1 MVIRELRVT
10 DVMTRSPVTI
20 SPSLSIID
28 CCKVMIR
35 KRVGS
40 LVLVDNKKIRGL
52 LTEKDIV
59 WALTKKSPSDFGKI
73 KASDIAAKK
82 IKTVKPTLELSKALR
97 LMKRY
102 GFRRLPV
109 VFKNQL
115 VGMVTIK
122 DILRIEPT
130 LYPTISEVME
140 IKDAEEKLKRRESL
154 SGRSESTRQGICEEC
169 GNFDWLSKVDN
180 RVMCVSCI
188 DGM

>member
-1 MVIRELRVT
+1 MVIRNLKVT

-20 SPSLSIID
+20 NGDLSIID
-28 CCKVMIR
+28 CAKVMIK

-40 LVLVDNKKIRGL
+40 LVLVDNKRIVGL

-59 WALTKKSPSDFGKI
+59 WALSKKSASDFNKI
-73 KASDIAAKK
+73 RARDIAAKK
-82 IKTVKPTLELSKALR
+82 VKTVKPTLELSKALR
-97 LMKRY
+97 IMKRS

-130 LYPTISEVME
+130 LYPDISDVME
-140 IKDAEEKLKRRESL
+140 IKDAAEKLKRREL
-154 SGRSESTRQGICEEC
+154 LTDRPESTRQGICEEC
-169 GNFDWLSKVDN
+169 GNFDMLSKLDG
-180 RVMCVSCI
+180 RVICESCI
-188 DGM
+188 DEM

>member
-1 MVIRELRVT
+1 MVIRDLKVT

-20 SPSLSIID
+20 ASDLSIID
-28 CCKVMIR
+28 CCKVMIK

-40 LVLVDNKKIRGL
+40 LVLVNNKKILGL

-97 LMKRY
+97 IMRRS

-109 VFKNQL
+109 VFKGQL

-130 LYPTISEVME
+130 LYPTISDVME
-140 IKDAEEKLKRRESL
+140 IKDAEEKLRRRESL
-154 SGRSESTRQGICEEC
+154 TDKSEPTRQGICEEC
-169 GNFDWLSKVDN
+169 GNFDFLSKVDN
-180 RVMCVSCI
+180 RVMCESCI
-188 DGM
+188 DEM